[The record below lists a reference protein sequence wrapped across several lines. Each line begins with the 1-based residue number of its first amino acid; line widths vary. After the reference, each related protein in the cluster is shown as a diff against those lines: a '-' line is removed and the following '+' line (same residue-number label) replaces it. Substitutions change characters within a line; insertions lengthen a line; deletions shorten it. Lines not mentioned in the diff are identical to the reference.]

1 LEAIVVREFSY
12 GAANKGLL
20 SPLSSLAW
28 KISKVVNDFQSGG
41 GFMVDDNKFP
51 HLAALHEKYAR
62 HDLRAMWQRDRAAAP
77 ELEAHIWRWAE
88 IWPILQETLRT
99 VRLPEDTDQRVIGL
113 NPPGISSRAVYCS
126 YQMINP
132 GEKIPSHR
140 HTPAQMR
147 FIVKGSGAYT
157 TSQGE
162 AMSMEP
168 GDLLVQP
175 NWTWHGTTD
184 PGNEPVFWVDIQDRN
199 LVNYLGAFRRDLWPN
214 DDVEPTVHPENY
226 YAKTTGLIRPAT
238 STDNAAILPPIHYK
252 WRDMVKVLDEVT
264 ETAELSPYDGRLFE
278 YRHPSTG
285 GYTLPTLSA
294 QLQLLPPQ
302 AKTKEH
308 RHTGM
313 TMYLVVQGEGATM
326 VNGETLEW
334 HEHDCFMLPPWQWHA
349 HNNLANN
356 DRAILLTVSDRPA
369 LEALGLYYEEG
380 R

>member
-1 LEAIVVREFSY
+1 MPSEQKNRF
-12 GAANKGLL
+12 
-20 SPLSSLAW
+20 
-28 KISKVVNDFQSGG
+28 D
-41 GFMVDDNKFP
+41 
-51 HLAALHEKYAR
+51 HLASLHDKYAR
-62 HDLRAMWQRDRAAAP
+62 LGLRGLWQRDNRSAP
-77 ELEAHIWRWAE
+77 EVVPRIWRWSDMK
-88 IWPILQETLRT
+88 PILEETLSA

-113 NPPGISSRAVYCS
+113 DVPGLSTGSVFVS

-162 AMSMEP
+162 AMFMEP

-184 PGNEPVFWVDIQDRN
+184 PGNEPVFWIDIQDRN

-214 DDVEPTVHPENY
+214 NDVEPTVHRDNY
-226 YAKTTGLIRPAT
+226 YAQQTGLIRPSHV
-238 STDNAAILPPIHYK
+238 STEDDVLPPIHYK
-252 WRDMVKVLDEVT
+252 WRDMTNALDEI
-264 ETAELSPYDGRLFE
+264 AESAGLSPYDGRVFE

-285 GYTLPTLSA
+285 GHTLPTLSA
-294 QLQLLPPQ
+294 QLQLLPPG

-313 TMYLVVQGEGATM
+313 AMYLVVKGEGSTT
-326 VNGETLEW
+326 VNGTTIEW
-334 HEHDCFMLPPWQWHA
+334 HEHDCFLLPAWQWHA
-349 HNNLANN
+349 HQNAAQN
-356 DRAILLTVSDRPA
+356 DRAILFTVSDRPA

-380 R
+380 RAGMG

>member
-1 LEAIVVREFSY
+1 MAD
-12 GAANKGLL
+12 K
-20 SPLSSLAW
+20 
-28 KISKVVNDFQSGG
+28 
-41 GFMVDDNKFP
+41 KFP
-51 HLAALHEKYAR
+51 HLASLHEKYAR
-62 HDLRAMWQRDRAAAP
+62 LGLRGLWQRDSRSAP
-77 ELEAHIWRWAE
+77 ELTPRIWRWSDMK
-88 IWPILQETLRT
+88 PILEETLRD

-113 NPPGISSRAVYCS
+113 DVPGLSTGSVFVS

-147 FIVKGSGAYT
+147 FIIKGSGAYT

-162 AMSMEP
+162 AMFMEP

-184 PGNEPVFWVDIQDRN
+184 PGSEPVFWIDIQDRN

-226 YAKTTGLIRPAT
+226 YAQQTGLIRPAH
-238 STDNAAILPPIHYK
+238 SSGAADVLPPIHYK
-252 WRDMVKVLDEVT
+252 WRDMIKALDEI
-264 ETAELSPYDGRLFE
+264 AESAALSPYDGRMFG

-285 GYTLPTLSA
+285 GHTLPTLSA
-294 QLQLLPPQ
+294 QLQLLPPG

-313 TMYLVVQGEGATM
+313 AMYLVVKGEGATT
-326 VNGETLEW
+326 VNGKTIEW
-334 HEHDCFMLPPWQWHA
+334 REHDCFLLPPWQWHA
-349 HNNLANN
+349 HQNAAQN
-356 DRAILLTVSDRPA
+356 DRAILFTVSDRPA
-369 LEALGLYYEEG
+369 LEALGLYFEEG
-380 R
+380 RGGMG

>member
-1 LEAIVVREFSY
+1 MA
-12 GAANKGLL
+12 
-20 SPLSSLAW
+20 
-28 KISKVVNDFQSGG
+28 
-41 GFMVDDNKFP
+41 DDKFF
-51 HLAALHEKYAR
+51 HLAALHEKYR
-62 HDLRAMWQRDRAAAP
+62 RLDLRGLWQRDVRNAP
-77 ELEAHIWRWAE
+77 RPEARIWRWAE
-88 IWPILQETLRT
+88 MEPILNETLHD

-113 NPPGISSRAVYCS
+113 DVPGLSTGSVFVS

-162 AMSMEP
+162 AMFMEA

-175 NWTWHGTTD
+175 NWTWHGTTN
-184 PGNEPVFWVDIQDRN
+184 PGNEPVFWIDIQDRN

-214 DDVEPTVHPENY
+214 DEVEPTVHPANY
-226 YAKTTGLIRPAT
+226 YAQQTGLIRPAGAET
-238 STDNAAILPPIHYK
+238 KILPPIHYK
-252 WRDMVKVLDEVT
+252 WRDMIKVLDEVT
-264 ETAELSPYDGRLFE
+264 ETAALNPYDGRMFE

-285 GYTLPTLSA
+285 GPTLPTLSA

-313 TMYLVVQGEGATM
+313 TMYLVVQGEGATT
-326 VNGETLEW
+326 VEGKTFEW
-334 HEHDCFMLPPWQWHA
+334 CEHDCFLLPPWQWHA
-349 HNNLANN
+349 HQNVSSSE
-356 DRAILLTVSDRPA
+356 RAILFTVSDRPA
-369 LEALGLYYEEG
+369 LEALGLYHEEG
-380 R
+380 K

>member
-1 LEAIVVREFSY
+1 MADDDKFS
-12 GAANKGLL
+12 
-20 SPLSSLAW
+20 
-28 KISKVVNDFQSGG
+28 
-41 GFMVDDNKFP
+41 
-51 HLAALHEKYAR
+51 HLATLHEKYQR
-62 HDLRAMWQRDRAAAP
+62 MGLRGLWQRDVRNAP
-77 ELEAHIWRWAE
+77 PLEPRIWRWADMQ
-88 IWPILQETLRT
+88 PILQETLRD

-113 NPPGISSRAVYCS
+113 DVPGLSTGAVFVS

-184 PGNEPVFWVDIQDRN
+184 PGNQPVFWIDIQDRN

-214 DDVEPTVHPENY
+214 DGVEPTQHGDNH
-226 YAKTTGLIRPAT
+226 YATATGLLRSVAT
-238 STDNAAILPPIHYK
+238 SREAEVLPPTHYK
-252 WRDMVKVLDEVT
+252 WRDMVQALE
-264 ETAELSPYDGRLFE
+264 ALSANEAADPFDGKMFE
-278 YRHPSTG
+278 YTHPSNG
-285 GYTLPTLSA
+285 GHTLPTLSA
-294 QLQLLPPQ
+294 QLQLLAPGTQ
-302 AKTKEH
+302 TKEH

-313 TMYLVVQGEGATM
+313 TMYLVVQGQGATT
-326 VNGETLEW
+326 VNGKRIEW
-334 HEHDCFMLPPWQWHA
+334 REHDCFLLPPWQWHEHQNA
-349 HNNLANN
+349 
-356 DRAILLTVSDRPA
+356 DQRERALLFTVSDRPA
-369 LEALGLYYEEG
+369 LEALGLYYEEA